1 MLVAEPYSK
10 ERSQNGF
17 QQGASVDAAQKTSE
31 YIADLRS
38 RLHHI
43 QAPSFAFHLNNRFRR
58 ERTPRPHTAVVM
70 SSDDISTPVDAV
82 GLGVWSAPTQNTSR
96 PRPVTIHETGISYC
110 LSEGYNSLPA
120 WDSST
125 MPNQPPQGIMTQ
137 TYSVQQ
143 DFYTPS
149 GGANRTKLFRS
160 SC

>member
-1 MLVAEPYSK
+1 MRLKS
-10 ERSQNGF
+10 
-17 QQGASVDAAQKTSE
+17 SE
-31 YIADLRS
+31 YVADLRN

-58 ERTPRPHTAVVM
+58 ERPPRPHTAVAMNSADM
-70 SSDDISTPVDAV
+70 SRPVDNV
-82 GLGVWSAPTQNTSR
+82 GLGVWSAPAQNTPR
-96 PRPVTIHETGISYC
+96 PRPVTIHETGFSYS
-110 LSEGYNSLPA
+110 LPEGYNSLPA

-125 MPNQPPQGIMTQ
+125 MPNQPPQGIMPQ

-149 GGANRTKLFRS
+149 GGANRKNLSRC